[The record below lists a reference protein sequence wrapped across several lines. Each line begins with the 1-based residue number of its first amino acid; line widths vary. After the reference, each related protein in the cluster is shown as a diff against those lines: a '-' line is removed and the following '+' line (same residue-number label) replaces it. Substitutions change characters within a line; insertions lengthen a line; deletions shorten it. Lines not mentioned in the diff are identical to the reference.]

1 MAQPCYT
8 EAIPLLPENYPGYDS
23 LQLRSDVLDELAV
36 YAQNVELNDSLL
48 RLSEMPREQQL
59 KIIGAIID
67 TLKRHEAEEAERI
80 KREEYLAQQ
89 AAQGNNNMQGSANAP
104 TTFTINTDDSWYFYN
119 TSTRNAGKTE
129 FQRRWGSRRLEDDW
143 RRRNK
148 ATFSF
153 SEFES
158 ENSDDTDIPDN
169 GNETESTA
177 PADSS
182 ETAKANDPHYPEYY
196 LRQIPSTP
204 EEKLN
209 ANEIIQEG
217 MYNVGLIL
225 KDRLNATSE
234 AATEWDKL
242 LSRYPDNIYRLE
254 VYYNMYLMYMRQ
266 GNKNL
271 AERYRQLILRDFPES
286 PYGQAMRDPSYLDKL
301 RNMEADQEHLY
312 AQAYRA
318 YLNNEN
324 DSVHNALRHI
334 QKKYPLSK
342 IMPKFMFIDA
352 LSYVTE
358 NQPEKFRE
366 TLKQLLERYPETDM
380 TELASAY
387 LKGLAQGRKLHSG
400 ATNVRGMI
408 WDMRLGNDSTE
419 VSTDSVMFDLNPQ
432 DRQLLVL
439 VYPTDEVS
447 ANQLLFD
454 VARHNFSSFVVKD
467 FDLEQMNFG
476 RLGLLLIKDFA
487 NFEELSHYR
496 KVLQQSPYLQL
507 PPQVRPVMISVK
519 NFETLIQQG
528 RTFEDYFRYVDQ
540 QAAEQPVTAAPGS
553 MEAGNDERRQYGSAI
568 INDISGTGDNEENE
582 GSEYNEQ

>member
-1 MAQPCYT
+1 M
-8 EAIPLLPENYPGYDS
+8 
-23 LQLRSDVLDELAV
+23 RSDVLDELAV

-158 ENSDDTDIPDN
+158 ENNDDTDSPDN
-169 GNETESTA
+169 ENETETTA

-182 ETAKANDPHYPEYY
+182 ETARANDPHYPEYY

-225 KDRLNATSE
+225 KDRLNAISE

-312 AQAYRA
+312 EQAYRA

-324 DSVHNALRHI
+324 DSVHNALRHM

-342 IMPKFMFIDA
+342 IMPKFMFINA

>member
-1 MAQPCYT
+1 
-8 EAIPLLPENYPGYDS
+8 
-23 LQLRSDVLDELAV
+23 
-36 YAQNVELNDSLL
+36 
-48 RLSEMPREQQL
+48 
-59 KIIGAIID
+59 
-67 TLKRHEAEEAERI
+67 
-80 KREEYLAQQ
+80 
-89 AAQGNNNMQGSANAP
+89 
-104 TTFTINTDDSWYFYN
+104 
-119 TSTRNAGKTE
+119 
-129 FQRRWGSRRLEDDW
+129 
-143 RRRNK
+143 
-148 ATFSF
+148 
-153 SEFES
+153 
-158 ENSDDTDIPDN
+158 
-169 GNETESTA
+169 
-177 PADSS
+177 
-182 ETAKANDPHYPEYY
+182 
-196 LRQIPSTP
+196 
-204 EEKLN
+204 
-209 ANEIIQEG
+209 

-225 KDRLNATSE
+225 KDRLNAISE
-234 AATEWDKL
+234 AATKWDKL

-312 AQAYRA
+312 EQAYRA

-324 DSVHNALRHI
+324 DSVHNALRHM

-342 IMPKFMFIDA
+342 IMPKFMFINA

>member
-1 MAQPCYT
+1 MLFRSTRNGIEKAIAQLALGNLYYNRREYALAQPCYT

-158 ENSDDTDIPDN
+158 ENNDDTDSPDN
-169 GNETESTA
+169 ENETETTA

-182 ETAKANDPHYPEYY
+182 ETARANDPHYPEYY

-225 KDRLNATSE
+225 KDRLNAISE

-301 RNMEADQEHLY
+301 RRSEEHT
-312 AQAYRA
+312 
-318 YLNNEN
+318 
-324 DSVHNALRHI
+324 S
-334 QKKYPLSK
+334 
-342 IMPKFMFIDA
+342 
-352 LSYVTE
+352 
-358 NQPEKFRE
+358 
-366 TLKQLLERYPETDM
+366 
-380 TELASAY
+380 EL
-387 LKGLAQGRKLHSG
+387 
-400 ATNVRGMI
+400 
-408 WDMRLGNDSTE
+408 
-419 VSTDSVMFDLNPQ
+419 
-432 DRQLLVL
+432 
-439 VYPTDEVS
+439 
-447 ANQLLFD
+447 
-454 VARHNFSSFVVKD
+454 
-467 FDLEQMNFG
+467 
-476 RLGLLLIKDFA
+476 
-487 NFEELSHYR
+487 
-496 KVLQQSPYLQL
+496 QSQ
-507 PPQVRPVMISVK
+507 R
-519 NFETLIQQG
+519 
-528 RTFEDYFRYVDQ
+528 
-540 QAAEQPVTAAPGS
+540 
-553 MEAGNDERRQYGSAI
+553 
-568 INDISGTGDNEENE
+568 
-582 GSEYNEQ
+582 

>member
-1 MAQPCYT
+1 M
-8 EAIPLLPENYPGYDS
+8 
-23 LQLRSDVLDELAV
+23 RSDVLDELAV
-36 YAQNVELNDSLL
+36 YAQNVELNVSLL

-158 ENSDDTDIPDN
+158 ENNDDTDSPDN
-169 GNETESTA
+169 ENETESTA

-182 ETAKANDPHYPEYY
+182 ETARANDPHYPEYY

-225 KDRLNATSE
+225 KDRLNAISE

-324 DSVHNALRHI
+324 DSVHNALRHM

-400 ATNVRGMI
+400 TTNVRGMI

>member
-1 MAQPCYT
+1 
-8 EAIPLLPENYPGYDS
+8 
-23 LQLRSDVLDELAV
+23 
-36 YAQNVELNDSLL
+36 
-48 RLSEMPREQQL
+48 
-59 KIIGAIID
+59 
-67 TLKRHEAEEAERI
+67 
-80 KREEYLAQQ
+80 
-89 AAQGNNNMQGSANAP
+89 
-104 TTFTINTDDSWYFYN
+104 
-119 TSTRNAGKTE
+119 
-129 FQRRWGSRRLEDDW
+129 
-143 RRRNK
+143 
-148 ATFSF
+148 
-153 SEFES
+153 
-158 ENSDDTDIPDN
+158 
-169 GNETESTA
+169 
-177 PADSS
+177 
-182 ETAKANDPHYPEYY
+182 
-196 LRQIPSTP
+196 
-204 EEKLN
+204 
-209 ANEIIQEG
+209 
-217 MYNVGLIL
+217 
-225 KDRLNATSE
+225 
-234 AATEWDKL
+234 
-242 LSRYPDNIYRLE
+242 
-254 VYYNMYLMYMRQ
+254 
-266 GNKNL
+266 
-271 AERYRQLILRDFPES
+271 
-286 PYGQAMRDPSYLDKL
+286 
-301 RNMEADQEHLY
+301 
-312 AQAYRA
+312 
-318 YLNNEN
+318 
-324 DSVHNALRHI
+324 
-334 QKKYPLSK
+334 
-342 IMPKFMFIDA
+342 MFIDA